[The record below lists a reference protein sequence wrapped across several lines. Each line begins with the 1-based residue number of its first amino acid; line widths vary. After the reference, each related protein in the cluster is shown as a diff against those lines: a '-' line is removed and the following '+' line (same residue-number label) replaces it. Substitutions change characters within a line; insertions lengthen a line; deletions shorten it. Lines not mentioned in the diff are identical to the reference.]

1 MAAKPFDSSNSSNSV
16 NSSNPET
23 ADNAVA
29 GNGNLLVAKDLSV
42 YVPGP
47 QPVELVKSI
56 SFSVGQQRVALVGE
70 SGSGKSMT
78 ARALMGL
85 LPHPCVMQASQ
96 LTLGD
101 QDLTHLNERD
111 WNTLRGNRIAMVM
124 QDPKHA
130 LNPAQPIAKQVE
142 EPLRLHGR
150 FSRSELREQRLDMLN
165 AVGLPN
171 PSQLGKLYPHQ
182 LSGGMGQRVML
193 AIALINHPQWLIA
206 DEPTSALDFEMREQ
220 VLKLIERLVD
230 ERNMGLILIS
240 HDLQQV
246 AEYTEQVMVMY
257 KGQIVDRLASNQL
270 AHATHPYT
278 HTLWSCRPSLA
289 TRGEILPV
297 LDRALLARLSAEGEQ
312 S

>member
-1 MAAKPFDSSNSSNSV
+1 MAINSLSQNNSAQ
-16 NSSNPET
+16 N
-23 ADNAVA
+23 DR
-29 GNGNLLVAKDLSV
+29 LVARDLTV

-56 SFSVGQQRVALVGE
+56 SFSVGQERIALVGE

-85 LPHPCVMQASQ
+85 LPSPCQMLASQ
-96 LTLGD
+96 LTLGE
-101 QDLTHLNERD
+101 QDLTHLKERQ
-111 WNTLRGNRIAMVM
+111 WNQLRGNRIAMVM

-130 LNPAQPIAKQVE
+130 LNPAQPIGKQVE
-142 EPLRLHGR
+142 EPLRLHGK
-150 FSRSELREQRLDMLN
+150 FSRAERKEQRLDMLN
-165 AVGLPN
+165 AVGLPH
-171 PSQLGKLYPHQ
+171 PAQLSKLYPHQ

-193 AIALINHPQWLIA
+193 AIALINHPQFLIA
-206 DEPTSALDFEMREQ
+206 DEPTSALDFEVREQ

-246 AEYTEQVMVMY
+246 AQYTEQVMVMY
-257 KGQIVDRLASNQL
+257 KGQIVDRLASSQL

-278 HTLWSCRPSLA
+278 HTLWSCRPSRA
-289 TRGEILPV
+289 TRGEALPV
-297 LDRALLARLSAEGEQ
+297 LDRALLAKLNAEQGQ
-312 S
+312 P